1 VQVPV
6 PAHLWAGATAG
17 ADILGGV
24 LSGLVIV
31 DKPQGWTSHD
41 VVGRMR
47 RIAGTRKVGHA
58 GTLDPM
64 ATGVLVVGINKAT
77 RLLTYIV
84 GTSKTYTATIRLGQ
98 STITDDA
105 EGEVVATT
113 SAAAVTDAAI
123 HDGVAALTGLI
134 QQVPSSVSAIK
145 VNGER
150 AYARVRSGEEVKLA
164 ARPVTIHRFEVHGI
178 NRTPGTGPGASA
190 VGDPAAGDSAAGDLA
205 GDAVVDIDVTVECS
219 SGTYIRALARDLGN
233 ALGVG
238 GHLTALRRTHVG
250 PYSLEQARTLE
261 QLAED
266 LQVLEMSQ
274 AARALMPNREL
285 TAEETTEISF
295 GRRIAAGAGAGT
307 PAAATADHPAA
318 GFAPDGSL
326 VALLADSGNF
336 AKPVLVFA
344 PGNGARES

>member
-1 VQVPV
+1 M
-6 PAHLWAGATAG
+6 
-17 ADILGGV
+17 
-24 LSGLVIV
+24 

-105 EGEVVATT
+105 EGDVIASV
-113 SAAAVTDAAI
+113 SAAGVKDAAVL
-123 HDGVAALTGLI
+123 DGVAALTGEI

-178 NRTPGTGPGASA
+178 KREPGSETLD
-190 VGDPAAGDSAAGDLA
+190 V
-205 GDAVVDIDVTVECS
+205 DVTVECS
-219 SGTYIRALARDLGN
+219 SGTYIRALARDLGDG
-233 ALGVG
+233 LGVG

-250 PYSLEQARTLE
+250 PYSLDQARTLE
-261 QLAED
+261 QLAEE
-266 LQVLEMSQ
+266 LEVLEMSQ

-295 GRRIAAGAGAGT
+295 GRRIAAGTEAGSLPAAT
-307 PAAATADHPAA
+307 TEHPAAA
-318 GFAPDGSL
+318 FAPDGSL
-326 VALLADSGNF
+326 VALLADTGSY

-344 PGNGARES
+344 PGNARQDS